1 MSKVIQSIP
10 CRAYPEVVASQL
22 AGLIELGKLMAKEN
36 YPHLLSRFEHY
47 ERRMR
52 ETEMLFDKGKS
63 ELKK

>member
-10 CRAYPEVVASQL
+10 CRAYPEDVASKV
-22 AGLIELGKLMAKEN
+22 ANVINIAKHMAMDK
-36 YPHLLSRFEHY
+36 YPHLLSTIEFV

-52 ETEMLFDKGKS
+52 ETEILFDKGKS